1 MQITQRVG
9 TVYQRHLPA
18 EGGWYG
24 LRHGVQ
30 VLLEY
35 LVDKS
40 VDDAGAY
47 AFGGRIHR
55 SQFRPGGVLGGIG
68 TDSVFRV
75 YQFQATRT
83 LAGLSVTANPVILE
97 VGTHTTGINNG
108 GLICGRTDVDAVVW
122 TSGTASLLD
131 RPGKGKRRVPR
142 AWAWDISESGLI
154 VGEAGDNTNPR
165 ACYWDGINGSLT
177 YLDESLEAGSPLQG
191 LSSAEAVNGFGDIVG
206 NGWIGSFI
214 AIPPSQ

>member
-83 LAGLSVTANPVILE
+83 LAGLSVTANPV
-97 VGTHTTGINNG
+97 TTNECAFLLIAEMKKPQGQHA
-108 GLICGRTDVDAVVW
+108 GLIGNLHQQAAASPEPDVRQLDATHHHRFDTDTKAANRGDLGAVLVSNGQMKKQVPGLPDTKALKPGREAW
-122 TSGTASLLD
+122 AYAMQA
-131 RPGKGKRRVPR
+131 GKRM
-142 AWAWDISESGLI
+142 
-154 VGEAGDNTNPR
+154 
-165 ACYWDGINGSLT
+165 CC
-177 YLDESLEAGSPLQG
+177 Q
-191 LSSAEAVNGFGDIVG
+191 
-206 NGWIGSFI
+206 
-214 AIPPSQ
+214 